1 MYKRRKQRNR
11 GRERPLNDSNLDVD
25 LFDYERCLRLNRGQ
39 DDDHFFLED
48 SAFEIFKFPAKMLEF
63 ECAQIRLKLDG
74 IPIELSNV
82 SWDKSAEC
90 VQELKKILEEEVSK
104 VNF

>member
-1 MYKRRKQRNR
+1 
-11 GRERPLNDSNLDVD
+11 
-25 LFDYERCLRLNRGQ
+25 
-39 DDDHFFLED
+39 
-48 SAFEIFKFPAKMLEF
+48 MLEF
-63 ECAQIRLKLDG
+63 ECAQIRLKLYG